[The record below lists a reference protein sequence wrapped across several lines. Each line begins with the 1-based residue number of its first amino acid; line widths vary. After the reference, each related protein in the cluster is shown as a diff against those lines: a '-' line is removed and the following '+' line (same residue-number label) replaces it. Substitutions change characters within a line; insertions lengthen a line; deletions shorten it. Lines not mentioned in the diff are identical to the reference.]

1 MGLRDEL
8 EPRRLQALCY
18 LKVLKDQLDAE
29 TWVELQELLDDPTV
43 TNVSLDRLAKRKGW
57 NVAASTF
64 ARHRKRECKCEQV
77 ANG

>member
-29 TWVELQELLDDPTV
+29 TWAELQELLDDPTI

-64 ARHRKRECKCEQV
+64 SRHRKGECKCDQGD
-77 ANG
+77 NK